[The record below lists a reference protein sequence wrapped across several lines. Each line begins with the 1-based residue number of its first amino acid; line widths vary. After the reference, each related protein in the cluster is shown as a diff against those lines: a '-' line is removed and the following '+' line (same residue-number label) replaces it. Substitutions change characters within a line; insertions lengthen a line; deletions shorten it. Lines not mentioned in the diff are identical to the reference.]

1 MALSRQDV
9 ENIAELARLEL
20 TDAEKDMYAKQLG
33 SILSLMDT
41 LNEVDTSKVEPTSH
55 VLKLENVL
63 RDDVP
68 YFSDTREDILAN
80 SPDRKFDFVKVKKV
94 ID

>member
-1 MALSRQDV
+1 MSDSSETLPVCPHDGECGGCALR
-9 ENIAELARLEL
+9 A
-20 TDAEKDMYAKQLG
+20 MYAKQLG